1 MTPPIEREV
10 MATHSQP
17 EQLSVR
23 WNAECELTRGST
35 VFSAVVASPCAERM
49 MFSGVRLE
57 ALTRPLVT
65 LVVVNLALFLGP
77 LFFGL

>member
-1 MTPPIEREV
+1 MTPPIEWEV
-10 MATHSQP
+10 MATHCQP

-35 VFSAVVASPCAERM
+35 VFSAVVASTYAERM

>member
-1 MTPPIEREV
+1 
-10 MATHSQP
+10 
-17 EQLSVR
+17 
-23 WNAECELTRGST
+23 
-35 VFSAVVASPCAERM
+35 M